1 MSFSSVIS
9 ALVLA
14 LGLAACGGS
23 SSQPA
28 ETTPAPAEPTAAPAE
43 PPPDDGP
50 VVGPPQVAWK
60 DMDKKQRGRY
70 MVKVVMPTMEPLF
83 KEFDGKRFAD
93 FTCASCHGK
102 GAADQSFKMPNPDI
116 LALPGPD
123 KPDDFK
129 PIYEKNPKM
138 VEFMGG
144 KVMPEMAKL
153 LGREPF
159 DYKNPKPDQFGCL
172 QCHTKKP

>member
-1 MSFSSVIS
+1 MSRTHILSS
-9 ALVLA
+9 LVLA
-14 LGLAACGGS
+14 LGIAACGGS
-23 SSQPA
+23 SSESA
-28 ETTPAPAEPTAAPAE
+28 EPTPAPAEPAVTPAE

-70 MVKVVMPTMEPLF
+70 MVKVVVPAMEPLF
-83 KEFDGKRFAD
+83 KGFDAKRFAE
-93 FTCASCHGK
+93 FNCATCHGK

-123 KPDDFK
+123 RPDDFK
-129 PIYEKNPKM
+129 PIFEKHPDM
-138 VEFMGG
+138 VKFMGG

-159 DYKNPKPDQFGCL
+159 DYKNPKPDAFGCL
-172 QCHTKKP
+172 NCHTKMP